1 MIILVLG
8 GTRSGKSGV
17 AESIAQSLGLAVTYV
32 ATAAV
37 DEKDSDHAA
46 RVAAHQA
53 RRPKHWSTVE
63 CEEPEDL
70 PRHLDEID
78 GVVLVDSLGTWVAHH
93 SGLTV
98 EADGLLDA
106 LARRTDPA
114 VIVSEEVGL
123 SVHAPTELGR
133 RFADELGMLNQKMAA
148 VADRVLL
155 VVAGRALELPGSDEA
170 VLRP

>member
-1 MIILVLG
+1 MIVLVLG

-17 AESIAQSLGLAVTYV
+17 AESIAESLGSAVIYV

-37 DEKDSDHAA
+37 NPDDADHAA

-53 RRPKHWSTVE
+53 RRPTHWSTVE

-70 PRHLDEID
+70 PRL
-78 GVVLVDSLGTWVAHH
+78 LVDSLGTWVAHH
-93 SGLTV
+93 SDLAV
-98 EADGLLDA
+98 EAGGLLDA

-133 RFADELGMLNQKMAA
+133 RFADELGLLNQQVAA

-155 VVAGRALELPGSDEA
+155 VVAGRTLELPGSGGVD
-170 VLRP
+170 

>member
-1 MIILVLG
+1 MIVLVLG

-17 AESIAQSLGLAVTYV
+17 AESIAGSLGSTVAYV

-37 DEKDSDHAA
+37 NPDDADHAA

-53 RRPKHWSTVE
+53 RRPAHWSTVE
-63 CEEPEDL
+63 CGEPENL
-70 PRHLDEID
+70 LRFLHEID
-78 GVVLVDSLGTWVAHH
+78 GVVLVDSLGTWVANH
-93 SGLTV
+93 SELAV
-98 EADGLLDA
+98 ESDGLLDA
-106 LARRTDPA
+106 LARRTYPA

-133 RFADELGMLNQKMAA
+133 RFTDVLGMLNQRVAA

-155 VVAGRALELPGSDEA
+155 VVAGRILELPASDGVA
-170 VLRP
+170 

>member
-1 MIILVLG
+1 MIVLVLG

-17 AESIAQSLGLAVTYV
+17 AESIAESLGSAVTYV

-37 DEKDSDHAA
+37 NPDDADHAA

-53 RRPKHWSTVE
+53 RRPAHWSTVE
-63 CEEPEDL
+63 CEDPEDL
-70 PRHLDEID
+70 PRYLDEID

-93 SGLTV
+93 SDLAV

-106 LARRTDPA
+106 LAQRADPT

-133 RFADELGMLNQKMAA
+133 RFADVLGMLNQQVAA
-148 VADRVLL
+148 AADRVLL
-155 VVAGRALELPGSDEA
+155 VMAGRILELPASDGVA
-170 VLRP
+170 

>member
-1 MIILVLG
+1 MIVLVLG

-17 AESIAQSLGLAVTYV
+17 AESIAKSLGLAVTYV

-37 DEKDSDHAA
+37 NPDDAEHAA

-53 RRPKHWSTVE
+53 RRPAHWSTVE
-63 CEEPEDL
+63 CEEPDDL
-70 PRHLDEID
+70 PRLLYEVE

-93 SGLTV
+93 VDLAVQTD
-98 EADGLLDA
+98 ELMDA

-133 RFADELGMLNQKMAA
+133 RFADVLGMLNQEVAA
-148 VADRVLL
+148 AADRVLL
-155 VVAGRALELPGSDEA
+155 VVAGRVLELPDTNGVD
-170 VLRP
+170 

>member
-1 MIILVLG
+1 MIVLVLG

-17 AESIAQSLGLAVTYV
+17 AESMAESLGSAVTYV

-37 DEKDSDHAA
+37 NPDDADHAA

-53 RRPKHWSTVE
+53 RRAAHWSTVE
-63 CEEPEDL
+63 CVESEDL
-70 PRHLDEID
+70 PRFLREVD
-78 GVVLVDSLGTWVAHH
+78 GVVVVDSLGTWVAHH
-93 SGLTV
+93 SDLAV

-106 LARRTDPA
+106 LARRPDPA

-123 SVHAPTELGR
+123 SVHAPTEMGR
-133 RFADELGMLNQKMAA
+133 RFADVLGMLNQQVAA

-155 VVAGRALELPGSDEA
+155 VVAGRVLEMPDSDG
-170 VLRP
+170 VV

>member
-8 GTRSGKSGV
+8 GTCSGKSGV
-17 AESIAQSLGLAVTYV
+17 AESIAESLGSAVTYV

-37 DEKDSDHAA
+37 DPDDADHAA

-53 RRPKHWSTVE
+53 RRPAHWRTVE

-70 PRHLDEID
+70 PRFISDID

-93 SGLTV
+93 SDLAV
-98 EADGLLDA
+98 KSDALLDA

-133 RFADELGMLNQKMAA
+133 RFADVLGMLNQQVAA

-155 VVAGRALELPGSDEA
+155 VVAGRTLELPDADGAD
-170 VLRP
+170 RRQ

>member
-1 MIILVLG
+1 MIVLVLG

-17 AESIAQSLGLAVTYV
+17 AESIAESLGSAVTYV

-37 DEKDSDHAA
+37 NPDDADHAA

-53 RRPKHWSTVE
+53 RRPAHWSTVE
-63 CEEPEDL
+63 CEEPENL
-70 PRHLDEID
+70 LRFLDEID

-93 SGLTV
+93 SDLTV
-98 EADGLLDA
+98 GADGLLDA
-106 LARRTDPA
+106 LVGRTDPT

-133 RFADELGMLNQKMAA
+133 RFADVLGMVNQRVAA

-155 VVAGRALELPGSDEA
+155 VVAGRVLELPDSDGE
-170 VLRP
+170 V

>member
-1 MIILVLG
+1 MIVLVLG

-17 AESIAQSLGLAVTYV
+17 AESIAESLGAAVTYV

-37 DEKDSDHAA
+37 NPDDADHAA

-53 RRPKHWSTVE
+53 RRPTHWSTVE

-70 PRHLDEID
+70 PRFLGDID
-78 GVVLVDSLGTWVAHH
+78 GVVLVDSLGTWVARHPD
-93 SGLTV
+93 LAV

-106 LARRTDPA
+106 LARRTGP
-114 VIVSEEVGL
+114 VIIVSEEVGL

-133 RFADELGMLNQKMAA
+133 RFTDELGMLNQQVAA

-155 VVAGRALELPGSDEA
+155 VVAGRILELPASDGA
-170 VLRP
+170 A

>member
-1 MIILVLG
+1 MIVLVLG

-17 AESIAQSLGLAVTYV
+17 AESIAESLGSAVAYV

-37 DEKDSDHAA
+37 NPDDADHAA

-53 RRPKHWSTVE
+53 RRPAHWNTVE

-70 PRHLDEID
+70 SRFLEEID
-78 GVVLVDSLGTWVAHH
+78 SVVLVDSLGTWVAHH
-93 SGLTV
+93 SNLTV
-98 EADGLLDA
+98 ETDGLLDA
-106 LARRTDPA
+106 LASRTDPT
-114 VIVSEEVGL
+114 VIVSEEVGM

-133 RFADELGMLNQKMAA
+133 RFADVLGMLNQQVAG

-155 VVAGRALELPGSDEA
+155 VVAGRVLDLPDSDGA
-170 VLRP
+170 V

>member
-1 MIILVLG
+1 MIVLVLG

-17 AESIAQSLGLAVTYV
+17 AESIAESLGPIVTYV

-37 DEKDSDHAA
+37 NPKDADHAA

-53 RRPKHWSTVE
+53 RRPPQWSTVE

-70 PRHLDEID
+70 PRFLEEID
-78 GVVLVDSLGTWVAHH
+78 GVVLVDSLGSWVAHH
-93 SGLTV
+93 SDLEV
-98 EADGLLDA
+98 EADRLLDA
-106 LARRTDPA
+106 LARRPDPA

-133 RFADELGMLNQKMAA
+133 RFADVLGILNQQVAA

-155 VVAGRALELPGSDEA
+155 VVAGRVLDMPDSDG
-170 VLRP
+170 VV

>member
-1 MIILVLG
+1 MIVLVLG

-17 AESIAQSLGLAVTYV
+17 AESIVESLGPAVTYV

-37 DEKDSDHAA
+37 NPDDADHAA

-53 RRPKHWSTVE
+53 RRPAHWSTME
-63 CEEPEDL
+63 CEEAEDL
-70 PRHLDEID
+70 ARFLDEID

-93 SGLTV
+93 SDLAV
-98 EADGLLDA
+98 EVDPLLDA

-123 SVHAPTELGR
+123 SVHAPSESGR
-133 RFADELGMLNQKMAA
+133 RFADVLGMLNQRVAA

-155 VVAGRALELPGSDEA
+155 VVAGRVLDLPGSDGA
-170 VLRP
+170 V

>member
-1 MIILVLG
+1 MIVLVLG
-8 GTRSGKSGV
+8 GTRSGKSRV
-17 AESIAQSLGLAVTYV
+17 AESIAESLGSAVTYV

-37 DEKDSDHAA
+37 NPDDEDHAA

-53 RRPKHWSTVE
+53 RRPAHWSTVE
-63 CEEPEDL
+63 CEEPDDL
-70 PRHLDEID
+70 PCLLFEVE

-93 SGLTV
+93 VDLAV

-106 LARRTDPA
+106 LAQRTDPA

-133 RFADELGMLNQKMAA
+133 RFADELGMLNQQIAA
-148 VADRVLL
+148 VAERVLL
-155 VVAGRALELPGSDEA
+155 VVAGRTLELPSSDG
-170 VLRP
+170 VV

>member
-1 MIILVLG
+1 MIVLVLG

-17 AESIAQSLGLAVTYV
+17 AESIAESLGSAVTYV

-37 DEKDSDHAA
+37 NPDDADHAA

-53 RRPKHWSTVE
+53 RRPTHWSTVE

-70 PRHLDEID
+70 PRFLGDID

-93 SGLTV
+93 SELAV

-133 RFADELGMLNQKMAA
+133 RFADEVGLLNQQVGA

-170 VLRP
+170 V

>member
-1 MIILVLG
+1 MIVLVLG

-17 AESIAQSLGLAVTYV
+17 AESIAASLGSAVTYV

-37 DEKDSDHAA
+37 NPDDVDHAA

-53 RRPKHWSTVE
+53 RRPAHWSTVE
-63 CEEPEDL
+63 CDEPEDL
-70 PRHLDEID
+70 ARFLGEID
-78 GVVLVDSLGTWVAHH
+78 GVALVDSLGTWAAQH
-93 SGLTV
+93 SDLAV
-98 EADGLLDA
+98 EADGVLDA
-106 LARRTDPA
+106 LARRFDPA

-133 RFADELGMLNQKMAA
+133 RFADVLGMLNQQVAA

-155 VVAGRALELPGSDEA
+155 VLAGRVLELPGSDGA
-170 VLRP
+170 V